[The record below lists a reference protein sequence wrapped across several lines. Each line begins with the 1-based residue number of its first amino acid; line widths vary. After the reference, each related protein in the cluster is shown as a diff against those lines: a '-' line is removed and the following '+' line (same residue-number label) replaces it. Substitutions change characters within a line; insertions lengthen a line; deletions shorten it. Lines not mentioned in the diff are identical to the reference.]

1 MTRYQFCPE
10 ILSIFYIYLWK
21 GCCAVL
27 LYSFLCTH
35 IRSVIQSTKICF
47 PTRPTCHSSGHMTQ
61 LYPRVFLFDCS
72 LNKNNWQNHAYFLDP
87 DTLCRMSGT
96 SSLLVGLSAMFSE
109 VGVPGARWPVAMW
122 TCNLAMARPSPAH
135 CANCV
140 LARADA
146 TQSCPNL
153 TTPLLT
159 LHRAGTRHRTRPTG
173 PWPDTIP
180 PPHWYN
186 TAALLLWC
194 GAVSCDMW

>member
-35 IRSVIQSTKICF
+35 IRSVILSTKICF

-72 LNKNNWQNHAYFLDP
+72 LNKDNWQNHAEFLFTTRWIICHVQWGGSARCPVTSGHVDMQP
-87 DTLCRMSGT
+87 SDGMAQPCTL
-96 SSLLVGLSAMFSE
+96 
-109 VGVPGARWPVAMW
+109 
-122 TCNLAMARPSPAH
+122 H
-135 CANCV
+135 CV

-159 LHRAGTRHRTRPTG
+159 LCRAGTRHRTRPTG

-186 TAALLLWC
+186 TAAVMLW
-194 GAVSCDMW
+194 VVICDSVNAAMWPMK